1 MEEIKIIQ
9 KPDSVSWDD
18 IHNLLLEAHKKNIE
32 KGIVLQYA
40 QMSGEEIQKK
50 LGDEGRCWVAMDGD
64 KLVGTTSVTF
74 FIGKGWWN
82 KGKKV
87 AHGCFT
93 GILRQYQGTGILEEM
108 NAKKYEYSIASGA
121 EMNQGDTS
129 EDNKIVRKVLA
140 KEGYKTVA
148 FFASE
153 SNHYSVR
160 IVKWFGECPFPDNY
174 INRRCKISEKLTKWQ
189 YKRGK
194 VERSPIITYFCKK
207 IYYYTSNY
215 YNKKIKK

>member
-40 QMSGEEIQKK
+40 QMSGDEIQKK

-64 KLVGTTSVTF
+64 KIVGTTSVTF
-74 FIGKGWWN
+74 FTGKGWWN

-93 GILRQYQGTGILEEM
+93 GILSQYQGIGILEEM

-129 EDNKIVRKVLA
+129 EDNKIVRKILA
-140 KEGYKTVA
+140 KDGYKTVA
-148 FFASE
+148 YFASE

-160 IVKWFGECPFPDNY
+160 IVKWFGECPFTDKY
-174 INRRCKISEKLTKWQ
+174 INHRCKISEKLTKWQ
-189 YKRGK
+189 YKPRK
-194 VERSPIITYFCKK
+194 IERSRLISFFCTKANKWVKK
-207 IYYYTSNY
+207 YYGD
-215 YNKKIKK
+215 K